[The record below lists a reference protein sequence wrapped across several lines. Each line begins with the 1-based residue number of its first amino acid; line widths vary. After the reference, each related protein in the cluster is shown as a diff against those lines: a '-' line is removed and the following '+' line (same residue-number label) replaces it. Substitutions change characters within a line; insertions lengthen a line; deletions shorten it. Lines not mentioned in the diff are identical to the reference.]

1 MINLLPQREKYSLA
15 QARKIKQILVLGLM
29 VLALLFAQGLILF
42 AIKINLEGKLLF
54 QETLLQAVR
63 GELESHEEK
72 TLEKEITLFLDAA
85 SGIDDFYKGR
95 IMLMPILAK
104 LDKVCPSTVQ
114 FESISYNASTGIVSI
129 TGFSP
134 ERRHLLVF
142 KDKMEAEFVKVEFPS
157 SNWVSS
163 ENIKFSVSFLFQ
175 DG

>member
-15 QARKIKQILVLGLM
+15 QARKIKQIFVLGFM
-29 VLALLFAQGLILF
+29 VLALLFTQGLILF

-54 QETLLQAVR
+54 QETLLQTVHK
-63 GELESHEEK
+63 ELEGREEK

-85 SGIDDFYKGR
+85 SGIDDFYKER
-95 IMLMPILAK
+95 TRLMPILEK

-114 FESISYNASTGIVSI
+114 FESISYSASTGIFLI

-134 ERRHLLVF
+134 ERESLVVF
-142 KDKMEAEFVKVEFPS
+142 KDKIEAEFAKVEFPS